1 MNEPKPIID
10 QFIINSKCA
19 TDPDERK
26 HLKKL
31 LGGKKQLVATLLY
44 RGSEHGWKLK
54 DFHQR
59 CDNKG
64 STILL
69 CRIKDGGDCIG
80 GFTNA

>member
-19 TDPDERK
+19 TNSEERK
-26 HLKKL
+26 HLKRL
-31 LGGKKQLVATLLY
+31 LGDKKHLVATLLY
-44 RGSEHGWKLK
+44 RGSENGWNLK
-54 DFHQR
+54 DFHSR

-64 STILL
+64 TTVILL
-69 CRIKDGGDCIG
+69 RIKDGGDCIG

>member
-19 TDPDERK
+19 TDPEERK

-31 LGGKKQLVATLLY
+31 LGGKKQLMATLLY

-54 DFHQR
+54 DFH
-59 CDNKG
+59 
-64 STILL
+64 
-69 CRIKDGGDCIG
+69 
-80 GFTNA
+80 